1 MEFRCLWFTSTTE
14 YSTWKILLNYFPFP
28 LVHKHYKS
36 MTEGNLDAVCEQT
49 AACFWSEKEYP
60 LTPKIFRDYLA
71 NHKKPS
77 LLLLKN
83 AAFAYKAF
91 ERGFSHCL
99 NQEEV
104 HNKLSTELVNLLS
117 HYFKPH
123 NKPIVFMQKLYVP
136 VDPQQNEIHF
146 LEFEDVIRIYSDN
159 GLRYIETVAGLI
171 KTPIP
176 FVWLAVQCE
185 LPKLNFCKL
194 NGDNLL
200 NTNFIK
206 SLKMNKQQHYCNLLS
221 GKKLKLKMEESI
233 QLQAYIKFKNKS

>member
-1 MEFRCLWFTSTTE
+1 
-14 YSTWKILLNYFPFP
+14 
-28 LVHKHYKS
+28 
-36 MTEGNLDAVCEQT
+36 
-49 AACFWSEKEYP
+49 
-60 LTPKIFRDYLA
+60 
-71 NHKKPS
+71 
-77 LLLLKN
+77 
-83 AAFAYKAF
+83 
-91 ERGFSHCL
+91 
-99 NQEEV
+99 
-104 HNKLSTELVNLLS
+104 
-117 HYFKPH
+117 
-123 NKPIVFMQKLYVP
+123 MQKLYVP